1 MAEIENIKNKYE
13 IKYEDIQNILF
24 IILFWIPEENIK
36 IVLEGVDSNC
46 NHLIN
51 IKDILYIE
59 KKIESVKNFINK
71 MVEKTS
77 LLEIN
82 NFFYDNIRC
91 FSLYYSFCDY
101 YQNK

>member
-1 MAEIENIKNKYE
+1 M
-13 IKYEDIQNILF
+13 F